1 MALKISLFYSFNSSR
16 IREFTSLMNEVSML
30 LPNFSSKKLI
40 ATTLSAF
47 IKLLG
52 APKPADTYQ
61 NKHEK

>member
-1 MALKISLFYSFNSSR
+1 
-16 IREFTSLMNEVSML
+16 MNEVSML

>member
-1 MALKISLFYSFNSSR
+1 MK
-16 IREFTSLMNEVSML
+16 EVSML

-52 APKPADTYQ
+52 APKPAETL
-61 NKHEK
+61 KIIKK